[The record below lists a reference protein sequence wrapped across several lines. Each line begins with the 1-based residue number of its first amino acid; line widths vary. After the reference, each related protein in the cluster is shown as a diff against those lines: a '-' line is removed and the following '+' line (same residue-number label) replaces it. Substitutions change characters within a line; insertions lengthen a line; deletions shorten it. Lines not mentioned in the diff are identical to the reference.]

1 MKRTNLKRFLLLFC
15 MLACV
20 LSMTACNSTISAD
33 NAKESAKE
41 QQLKGM
47 KQDLISWSKDMVTYL
62 NTTSDDQ
69 IQKDAESA
77 TTLDMIKNTSYI
89 VNPDGMNDK
98 TVEFYNGWVK
108 SREDLGSLKKI
119 NDNVDCEISKKTS
132 ELCTVK
138 LTADYEKRACT
149 FEFVINKN
157 MDVESVAINPS
168 FTTGERMEKAALN
181 TLLGMGTV
189 FIVLIFI
196 SFIISLLKHVNK
208 VGNKDQN
215 NNKETK
221 KDTQNQGVDN
231 AIAQIVS
238 NEENAMDDLELVAV
252 ITAAIAAMEGTSA
265 DGLVVRSIKKV
276 NYRNNWRR

>member
-1 MKRTNLKRFLLLFC
+1 

-20 LSMTACNSTISAD
+20 LSMTACNSTISTQQ
-33 NAKESAKE
+33 AKESAKE
-41 QQLKGM
+41 QQLKDK
-47 KQDLISWSKDMVTYL
+47 KQDLINWSKDMVTYL
-62 NTTSDDQ
+62 DKTADDQ

-77 TTLDMIKNTSYI
+77 KTLDMINNKSYL

-108 SREDLGSLKKI
+108 SREDLGKLKKI
-119 NDNVDCEISKKTS
+119 NDADCEISNKTS
-132 ELCTVK
+132 EFCTIK
-138 LTADYEKRACT
+138 LTAEYEKRACT

-157 MDVESVAINPS
+157 IDVESVAINPT
-168 FTTGERMEKAALN
+168 FTTGERMEKAGLN

-189 FIVLIFI
+189 FLVLIFI
-196 SFIISLLKHVNK
+196 SFIISLLRHVNK
-208 VGNKDQN
+208 VGTKDLN
-215 NNKETK
+215 TSKEKKETK

-238 NEENAMDDLELVAV
+238 NEQNAMEDLELVAV

-265 DGLVVRSIKKV
+265 DGLVVRSIKRV